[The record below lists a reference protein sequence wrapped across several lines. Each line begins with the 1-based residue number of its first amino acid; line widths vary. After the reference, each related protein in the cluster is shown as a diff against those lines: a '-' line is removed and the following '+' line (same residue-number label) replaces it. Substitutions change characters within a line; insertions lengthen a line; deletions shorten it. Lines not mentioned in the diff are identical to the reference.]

1 MKVALLND
9 VHFGCRNN
17 SDVFHKEH
25 VFKFFENVFFKYLKK
40 HNDIKNVFIL
50 GDFVDNRKTINIQTM
65 RWINDCFFE
74 PCQRLNLKLHALV
87 GNHDCYYREENHVN
101 VYRELWEDKFETIVD
116 NSAVSWNNIDVIPWI
131 NTNNLFAIADF
142 IEKSKN
148 KYAFGHFNISGAVM
162 FKNVISSSGLPLS
175 VFSKYRKVLSGH
187 FHEKSTIGNVEYL
200 GNQYDTNWAEY
211 CPDGK
216 YKGFHVFDTEIG
228 ELEFIKNPDKCHVR
242 IIYDDIDQTP
252 NPDDYDV
259 KSRIVKVIIKNKKS
273 PGYFQRFIEKLEKQ
287 NYISLMTTDD
297 FIASFDRSSE
307 MDIQNLDIK
316 NEEELIIDYI
326 NNDIVSNSIDKQ
338 KLLEKTMELYKK
350 AKELQR

>member
-25 VFKFFENVFFKYLKK
+25 VFKFFENVFFKYLKE
-40 HNDIKNVFIL
+40 HNDIKDVFIL
-50 GDFVDNRKTINIQTM
+50 GDFVENRKTINIQTM

-116 NSAVSWNNIDVIPWI
+116 NSAISWNNIDVIPWI

-142 IEKSKN
+142 IEKSNN

-175 VFSKYRKVLSGH
+175 VFSKYKKVLSGH

-211 CPDGK
+211 CPDGR
-216 YKGFHVFDTEIG
+216 YKGFHVFDTETG